1 MRWLI
6 AVGALLLASGASGH
20 DIYNVLENPRTQGPW
35 CNSKIVNPLKGDC
48 RATLAKYHGN
58 VVSYW
63 VDEKWWVDVP
73 SSQVIFMNIPGEEGQ
88 VHPYNIKPP
97 EEGMVWAHFCG
108 RQYSGGIYSPHTM
121 EGWNVFCAFYPPSGT

>member
-1 MRWLI
+1 MRRLI
-6 AVGALLLASGASGH
+6 AFWALFLASGASGH
-20 DIYNVLENPRTQGPW
+20 DIYNNLDNPRTQGPC

-48 RATLAKYHGN
+48 RPTLAKYHGN

-63 VDEKWWVDVP
+63 VDEKWWIDVP
-73 SSQVIFMNIPGEEGQ
+73 SSQVIFMNLPGEEGQ

-108 RQYSGGIYSPHTM
+108 RQYSTGIYSPHTM